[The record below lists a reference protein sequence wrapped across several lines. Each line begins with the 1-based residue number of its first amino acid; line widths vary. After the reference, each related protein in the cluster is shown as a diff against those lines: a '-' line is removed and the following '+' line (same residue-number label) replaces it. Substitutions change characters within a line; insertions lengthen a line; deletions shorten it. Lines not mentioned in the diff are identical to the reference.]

1 MKVDLSEQVAVVT
14 GGAAG
19 IGRAIVST
27 LADNGARVVIV
38 DVDAERARHTA
49 TEFSADGRSCVEM
62 VARRCQSRSD
72 GQSIGTGSWPVWP
85 PRHSDQ

>member
-1 MKVDLSEQVAVVT
+1 MKVDLSDQVAVVT

-38 DVDAERARHTA
+38 DVDAERARNTA

-62 VARRCQSRSD
+62 VADVADPAQMAKVS
-72 GQSIGTGSWPVWP
+72 GTGARTGLAASTF
-85 PRHSDQ
+85 

>member
-1 MKVDLSEQVAVVT
+1 MKVDLSDQVAVVT

-38 DVDAERARHTA
+38 DVDAERATKHGQRA
-49 TEFSADGRSCVEM
+49 FCRRKILRGDVG
-62 VARRCQSRSD
+62 RRCRSRSD
-72 GQSIGTGSWPVWP
+72 G
-85 PRHSDQ
+85 